1 MAKSG
6 VAFSPKEFSVWVRG
20 ETEAGASAIGTS
32 MYKLDVDSV
41 GFPSLNAT
49 QVLDVR
55 SGGRFLKDA
64 DFFQDNTM
72 RVVEF
77 SISGTMHNDVGHNLL
92 MQNIANNYSGE
103 VQVGAT
109 YAPPVIQYA
118 NGDGSASTNAT
129 AGDTITV
136 VLAGPDEGGAANIQV
151 TNSQTIE
158 LAGCVVTNFALS
170 ADMGTEGGRYKF
182 SATLQ
187 TGLKPDLDETTDV
200 GGTPYA
206 NTTDKLF
213 SSSSAHK
220 VKGIEVVMHSF
231 TATLDNPAVFYGVS
245 GDGYEGVTRGSEFS
259 VTFDTQIKYDAL
271 TKGLVNAFDTQQNV
285 SISGITTADLFEFTN
300 NGAFGVDIDNG
311 ILTNVAYS
319 EGDVMMLDVSG
330 KATSDG
336 STDLIV
342 IDIA

>member
-6 VAFSPKEFSVWVRG
+6 VAFSPKEFSVFIKE
-20 ETEAGASAIGTS
+20 ETAAGTSAIGTS
-32 MYKLDVDSV
+32 MYQLDVDSV

-72 RVVEF
+72 RVTEF
-77 SISGTMHNDVGHNLL
+77 SISGTMHNDTGHNLL
-92 MQNIANNYSGE
+92 MQNIANDYSGD
-103 VQVGAT
+103 VSVAAT
-109 YAPPVIQYA
+109 YSPPAIQYD
-118 NGDGSASTNAT
+118 DGSGSAVSNTN

-136 VLAGPDEGGAANIQV
+136 VLAGPDENTGSANIQV
-151 TNSQTIE
+151 SNSQTLE
-158 LAGCVVTNFALS
+158 LAGCVVTNFTLS

-187 TGLKPDLDETTDV
+187 TGIKPDLDEATV
-200 GGTPYA
+200 LGGTAYS
-206 NTTDKLF
+206 NSTDKLF
-213 SSSSAHK
+213 STSSGHL
-220 VKGIEVVMHSF
+220 VKGIEVVMHNF
-231 TATLDNPAVFYGVS
+231 TVTLDNPAVFYGVS
-245 GDGYEGVTRGSEFS
+245 SDGYEGVTRGSEFA

-271 TKGLVNAFDTQQNV
+271 TKGLVNTFDTQ
-285 SISGITTADLFEFTN
+285 SAATAANLFQYDN
-300 NGAFGVDIDNG
+300 SVAFGIDIDNG
-311 ILTNVAYS
+311 VLTNVAYS

-336 STDLIV
+336 STNLID
-342 IDIA
+342 IDIAS

>member
-20 ETEAGASAIGTS
+20 ETAAGTSAIGTS
-32 MYKLDVDSV
+32 MYQLDVDSV
-41 GFPSLNAT
+41 GFPTLNAT
-49 QVLDVR
+49 QVVDVR

-72 RVVEF
+72 RVTEF
-77 SISGTMHNDVGHNLL
+77 SISGTMHNDTGHNLL

-103 VQVGAT
+103 VQVAAT

-118 NGDGSASTNAT
+118 DGDGSASTNAT

-136 VLAGPDEGGAANIQV
+136 VLAGPDEDTGTTNIQV

-187 TGLKPDLDETTDV
+187 TGIKPDLDETTDV
-200 GGTPYA
+200 GGTPYS
-206 NTTDKLF
+206 NGTDKLF
-213 SSSSAHK
+213 STSSGHL
-220 VKGIEVVMHSF
+220 VKGIEVVMHNF
-231 TATLDNPAVFYGVS
+231 TVTLDNPAVFYGVS
-245 GDGYEGVTRGSEFS
+245 SDGYEGVTRGSEFG

-271 TKGLVNAFDTQQNV
+271 TKGLVNTFDGQTGV
-285 SISGITTADLFEFTN
+285 TAADLFQYDN
-300 NGAFGVDIDNG
+300 SVAFGIDIDNG

-319 EGDVMMLDVSG
+319 EGDMMMLDVSG

>member
-20 ETEAGASAIGTS
+20 ETDAGTSAIGTS
-32 MYKLDVDSV
+32 MYQLDVDSV
-41 GFPSLNAT
+41 GFPTLNAT

-72 RVVEF
+72 RVTEF
-77 SISGTMHNDVGHNLL
+77 SISGTMHNDTGHNLL
-92 MQNIANNYSGE
+92 MQNIANDYSGD
-103 VQVGAT
+103 VSVAAT
-109 YAPPVIQYA
+109 YSPPAIQYD
-118 NGDGSASTNAT
+118 DGSGSAASNTN

-136 VLAGPDEGGAANIQV
+136 VLAGPDENTGSANIQV
-151 TNSQTIE
+151 TNSQTLE
-158 LAGCVVTNFALS
+158 LAGCVVTNFTLS

-187 TGLKPDLDETTDV
+187 TGKIPDLDETTVV

-206 NTTDKLF
+206 NNTDKLF
-213 SSSSAHK
+213 SSSSEHL
-220 VKGIEVVMHSF
+220 VKNIEVVMHSF
-231 TATLDNPAVFYGVS
+231 TATLENPAVFYGVS
-245 GDGYEGVTRGSEFS
+245 SNGYEGVTRGSEFG

-271 TKGLVNAFDTQQNV
+271 TKGLVNTFDGQGTT
-285 SISGITTADLFEFTN
+285 GITTDNLFKFTN
-300 NGAFGVDIDNG
+300 AQAFGVDIDNG

-319 EGDVMMLDVSG
+319 EGDIMMLDVSM
-330 KATSDG
+330 KAVDDG
-336 STDLIV
+336 TDELLIV
-342 IDIA
+342 DLSNS